1 MSDESGKRL
10 PDLGYEGDKG
20 AEGDERGEGH
30 RAGEERVAV
39 VLGGNFPNG
48 RRLGKAH

>member
-1 MSDESGKRL
+1 MFSAQLR
-10 PDLGYEGDKG
+10 YEGDKG

-30 RAGEERVAV
+30 RAGEEGVAV

-48 RRLGKAH
+48 AA

>member
-48 RRLGKAH
+48 AA